1 MRKIIITMLMVLAAA
16 VTQAQVKM
24 QVSGVCR
31 ASIDTIRIFN
41 YATQKVVDKV
51 KTNNGKFTFQL
62 EGASQQVFAVG
73 VSSNMMPFFCDG
85 TDISVDLTKH
95 LLTGSSINEM
105 LCQCEAL
112 LDSIDDDVRGQLMS
126 LAMEGGDQATIEE
139 KADKLLDKR
148 RTGKLAV
155 LEQYRATLVPV
166 VYLPKMCRD
175 MSAEQIAHWLNP
187 ETPYYNHPNMQPM
200 KRYAANLE
208 KKSVGRVFV
217 DLTMEDLDGRS
228 HSLSEWCGKGNYV
241 LVDFWASWCGPCR
254 REMPNVVAGYVKYHP
269 KGFEVI
275 GVSFDDKKNAWSAAI
290 KQLGMDWIQI
300 SDLKGWQ
307 SAAAEAYGVD
317 AIPSNVLLDPEGRIV
332 ASDLRGAALEQKLQE
347 IYGF

>member
-1 MRKIIITMLMVLAAA
+1 MRKIILTMLMVLAAA

-24 QVSGVCR
+24 QVRGVCR

-51 KTNNGKFTFQL
+51 KTSNGKFTFQL

-105 LCQCEAL
+105 LCQCE
-112 LDSIDDDVRGQLMS
+112 
-126 LAMEGGDQATIEE
+126 ATIEE

-208 KKSVGRVFV
+208 KKSVGRMFV